1 MGGASAPLPR
11 KGWIALN
18 TDAIEKILDEE
29 VKFYT
34 NKLCETDVYV
44 EYCGRTGAECFEPVK
59 STMFNSFIGYRYRE
73 LTGIK
78 ERPDYKE
85 LLAIKCEDAIYLQKN
100 QVVINRRV
108 AGSLSKGIVYFL
120 ANPLW
125 ESVIVKPGEWKV
137 KHSKKTKFLKGVSDL
152 EQVKPVSGRNCLKL
166 LKPYINLKHDD
177 FILLVVCIIQYFC
190 RESSHFALII
200 SSGQGTGKSTL
211 TKLIQRLVSPS
222 LADVVLT
229 PNNESELKNALAN
242 TYLACFD
249 NTTSGL
255 KENFSNILCAAITG
269 SKEAKRKLYT
279 NCDQVILSLHNIVI
293 LNGIEIVPGKSDLAE
308 RSLLMELKRIE
319 RKDRIPESK
328 FWESVEMDMPAI
340 MGAIFDTLARA
351 MKVLPTLQVE
361 ELDRMA
367 DAHLEML
374 AIAVA
379 LGVEQS
385 EFQRIL
391 DANHEKLQNAYAQ
404 SNDFVNAVLAY
415 LDSHEKVDMPAEEF
429 RCKLRKV
436 CGHIE
441 GFPGSASALSRKLN
455 QEKEA
460 IWLAGYKLDT
470 DKKHRSTNIVIERI
484 PKSQQTKAQ
493 KDAIS
498 SRAKS

>member
-1 MGGASAPLPR
+1 MNS
-11 KGWIALN
+11 
-18 TDAIEKILDEE
+18 DAIEKILDEE
-29 VKFYT
+29 VTFYT
-34 NKLCETDVYV
+34 DKLCDTEVYV
-44 EYCGRTGAECFEPVK
+44 EYRSYTGAKCFEPVK
-59 STMFNSFIGYRYRE
+59 STKFKAFIGYRYRE
-73 LTGIK
+73 LTDSK
-78 ERPDYKE
+78 ECPAYKA
-85 LLAIKCEDAIYLQKN
+85 LLKIKCEDAIYLQN
-100 QVVINRRV
+100 RQVTINRRV
-108 AGSLSKGIVYFL
+108 SGSLSNGIVYFL

-125 ESVIVKPGEWKV
+125 ESVIIKNGEWKV
-137 KHSKKTKFLKGVSDL
+137 KRSKKVKFLKDTTDL
-152 EQVKPVSGRNCLKL
+152 EQVTPVSGGNCLKL

-177 FILLVVCIIQYFC
+177 FILLVVCVIQYFC

-249 NTTSGL
+249 NTASL

-279 NCDQVILSLHNIVI
+279 NCDQLILSLHNIVI
-293 LNGIEIVPGKSDLAE
+293 LNGIEIVPSKSDLAE

-319 RKDRIPESK
+319 KKDRIPESK

-361 ELDRMA
+361 GLDRMA

-391 DANHEKLQNAYAQ
+391 DANHEKLQSAYVR

-415 LDSHEKVDMPAEEF
+415 LASNGNVDMPAEEF
-429 RCKLRKV
+429 RCKLRKS

-460 IWLAGYKLDT
+460 IWLAGYKVDSKKKGDT
-470 DKKHRSTNIVIERI
+470 HIVIERI

-493 KDAIS
+493 KNAIA
-498 SRAKS
+498 SRTKS